1 MYTDELLKK
10 GKNIPGFI
18 GVFPLDKI
26 PKHVCAP
33 CCFIVNT
40 NTSHLKGEHWL
51 AVSYEKHN
59 EIHVF
64 DSFGYYYP
72 LILVEKLHHLPHRKI
87 IYNRRTFQKIWEKT
101 CGQYCL
107 AFLRRRAKIS
117 INSSY

>member
-26 PKHVCAP
+26 PKHVCAI

-72 LILVEKLHHLPHRKI
+72 LILVEKLHYIKKLYI
-87 IYNRRTFQKIWEKT
+87 IDERFKNYGKRHVVNTV
-101 CGQYCL
+101 
-107 AFLRRRAKIS
+107 
-117 INSSY
+117 